1 MIDDNKLEGEDIQKG
16 LESFLDKEINDINL
30 LAGASGSER
39 KPDPVISEPPVWKQ
53 DTGVIPDINVIG
65 SDGSTG
71 YIDEPE
77 IDVIGGVNEIDNP
90 YYDEGDYLAARS
102 GKSSVER
109 PVRRPVARPD
119 DTIYPEYDDI
129 EDRRERRED
138 YRERP
143 VEYRDR
149 PVRKKK
155 DTSDRRFEEN
165 FDRYDDRRSDDGGY
179 NDRYSDR
186 YDRRAE
192 KKAIKEAE
200 KKAAKKAAKKAS
212 KKATRKAEKK
222 AARHDKGRDKNGR
235 NENGKKKKS
244 GLRKFLTF
252 ILILC
257 LIGGAILYMVVGSC
271 YKKMKYERVD
281 SVAHERVKQ
290 KGVINIL
297 LIGNDS
303 RSDGEDGRSDAMIL
317 LSISSKTKTV
327 MMTSLLRDMYVDI
340 PGHDSHRLNSAYS
353 WGGPELLMETI
364 EQNFG
369 IPVDRYV
376 LVNFQAFAALVDAV
390 GGIDMD
396 LSNEEVKL
404 VNGYL
409 MEYNELRGMDL
420 TTDWLDQNASG
431 NLHLNGAQALAYTRN
446 RYIGTDFGRTERQRK
461 VLEQVFKKLPKAAVT
476 NFDEISDGLFPNLTT
491 NLTQNECF
499 MISLNGWKLV
509 TYERGQQMIPAE
521 DTYHDATIKGMMVL
535 EVDKDANHAALMES
549 IYGE

>member
-102 GKSSVER
+102 GKSSLER
-109 PVRRPVARPD
+109 PV
-119 DTIYPEYDDI
+119 
-129 EDRRERRED
+129 
-138 YRERP
+138 
-143 VEYRDR
+143 R

-165 FDRYDDRRSDDGGY
+165 F
-179 NDRYSDR
+179 DR

-200 KKAAKKAAKKAS
+200 KKAAKKAARKAS

-376 LVNFQAFAALVDAV
+376 LVNFQAFASLVDAV

-420 TTDWLDQNASG
+420 TTDWLDQDASG

-476 NFDEISDGLFPNLTT
+476 NFGEISDGLFPNLTT

-535 EVDKDANHAALMES
+535 EVDKDANHAALMKS